1 MAKVIITLRKHPRG
15 IHVACS
21 LEGEQDDTQG
31 LQHIAAVVSAGLAG
45 TVNDYGRDSAAVNRS
60 EFYPARKIWRTDQTN
75 LARYVRAYQTY
86 NGR

>member
-1 MAKVIITLRKHPRG
+1 MAKVIITIRKHPRG

-45 TVNDYGRDSAAVNRS
+45 TVNEKIMKAL
-60 EFYPARKIWRTDQTN
+60 RKNNSVPTKKEGKSN
-75 LARYVRAYQTY
+75 VH
-86 NGR
+86 